1 MSSFFRAIAS
11 LAETLWAFTP
21 EGFKT
26 LWMAVPSG
34 MHTIIITVVSI
45 ALVAAAF
52 RINRL
57 WLRIVIYALA
67 AMLIFYLIAQSL
79 NYLSR

>member
-11 LAETLWAFTP
+11 LAEVLWAFTP
-21 EGFKT
+21 EGLKT

-52 RINRL
+52 RIDRL

-67 AMLIFYLIAQSL
+67 AILIFYLIAQSL

>member
-1 MSSFFRAIAS
+1 MSSVYRAARW
-11 LAETLWAFTP
+11 LAGYLWGSTP
-21 EGFKT
+21 AGFKT
-26 LWMAVPSG
+26 LWMSVPTG
-34 MHTIIITVVSI
+34 MRTVILTVVSI

-52 RINRL
+52 RIDRL
-57 WLRIVIYALA
+57 WLRIVVYALA

>member
-11 LAETLWAFTP
+11 LSEIFWAFTP
-21 EGFKT
+21 EGLKT
-26 LWMAVPSG
+26 LWMSVPSG
-34 MHTIIITVVSI
+34 MRTVILTVVSI

-52 RINRL
+52 RIDRL
-57 WLRIVIYALA
+57 WLRIVMYVLA
-67 AMLIFYLIAQSL
+67 AMLIFYLIAQAL

>member
-1 MSSFFRAIAS
+1 MSALFRAVRW
-11 LAETLWAFTP
+11 LAGYLWESTP
-21 EGFKT
+21 AGFKT
-26 LWMAVPSG
+26 VWMSAPSG
-34 MHTIIITVVSI
+34 MRTVILTVVSI

-52 RINRL
+52 KIDRL

>member
-1 MSSFFRAIAS
+1 MSTLFRAVRW
-11 LAETLWAFTP
+11 LAAYFWESTP
-21 EGFKT
+21 AGFKT
-26 LWMAVPSG
+26 LWMSVPSG
-34 MHTIIITVVSI
+34 MRTVIITVVSI

-52 RINRL
+52 RIDRL
-57 WLRIVIYALA
+57 WLRIVTYALA

>member
-11 LAETLWAFTP
+11 LAEILWAFTP
-21 EGFKT
+21 EGLKA
-26 LWMAVPSG
+26 LWMSVPSG
-34 MHTIIITVVSI
+34 MHTVIVTVVSI

-52 RINRL
+52 RIDRL
-57 WLRIVIYALA
+57 WLRIVMYSLA

>member
-1 MSSFFRAIAS
+1 MSSIFRAITS
-11 LAETLWAFTP
+11 LAEIFWAFTP
-21 EGFKT
+21 EGLRT
-26 LWMAVPSG
+26 VWMSVPGG
-34 MHTIIITVVSI
+34 MRTVIITVASI

-52 RINRL
+52 RIDRL
-57 WLRIVIYALA
+57 WLRIVVYALA